1 MLVSFLVSHPH
12 RFGLLLPLLKRFF
25 PLPYIVLRFSG
36 LNFFSLQNSNSKYLI
51 TVIPNQFGW
60 PVNKAAV
67 FVLYIYILISQPSL
81 DVFKLI
87 LHEKV
92 LFWSSDSLY
101 NREALRLLSYS
112 CRYPGYQT
120 NFLVCGEMLRH
131 ILDRRPKRP
140 KEKKTLKFRVGSL
153 YKDLV
158 ARSSVICT
166 RGSFSLGT

>member
-12 RFGLLLPLLKRFF
+12 RFGLLLTLLKRFF

-67 FVLYIYILISQPSL
+67 FVLYIYIYILISQPSL
-81 DVFKLI
+81 DIFKLI

-101 NREALRLLSYS
+101 TREALRLLYYS
-112 CRYPGYQT
+112 CRYHGYQT
-120 NFLVCGEMLRH
+120 SFLVCGEMLRH
-131 ILDRRPKRP
+131 IFDRRPKRP
-140 KEKKTLKFRVGSL
+140 KEKKNTEISPGFT
-153 YKDLV
+153 
-158 ARSSVICT
+158 I
-166 RGSFSLGT
+166 

>member
-36 LNFFSLQNSNSKYLI
+36 ITFYTLQNSNSKYLI
-51 TVIPNQFGW
+51 TVNPNQFGW
-60 PVNKAAV
+60 AVNKAAV
-67 FVLYIYILISQPSL
+67 FVLYIYILIFQPSL

-101 NREALRLLSYS
+101 SREALRLLSYS
-112 CRYPGYQT
+112 CRYHGYQT
-120 NFLVCGEMLRH
+120 SFLVCGEMLRH
-131 ILDRRPKRP
+131 IFDRRPKRP
-140 KEKKTLKFRVGSL
+140 KEKKNTEISPGFT
-153 YKDLV
+153 
-158 ARSSVICT
+158 I
-166 RGSFSLGT
+166 

>member
-36 LNFFSLQNSNSKYLI
+36 INFYTLQNSNSKYLI
-51 TVIPNQFGW
+51 TVNPNQFGW
-60 PVNKAAV
+60 AVNKAAV
-67 FVLYIYILISQPSL
+67 FVLYIYILIFQPSL

-101 NREALRLLSYS
+101 TREALRLLYYS
-112 CRYPGYQT
+112 CRYHGYQT
-120 NFLVCGEMLRH
+120 SFLVCGEMLRH
-131 ILDRRPKRP
+131 IFDRRPKRP
-140 KEKKTLKFRVGSL
+140 KEKKN
-153 YKDLV
+153 
-158 ARSSVICT
+158 
-166 RGSFSLGT
+166 

>member
-67 FVLYIYILISQPSL
+67 FVLYIYIYFNISTL
-81 DVFKLI
+81 
-87 LHEKV
+87 
-92 LFWSSDSLY
+92 
-101 NREALRLLSYS
+101 
-112 CRYPGYQT
+112 PGYFQAYIARKG
-120 NFLVCGEMLRH
+120 LVLE
-131 ILDRRPKRP
+131 
-140 KEKKTLKFRVGSL
+140 FRQFVH
-153 YKDLV
+153 
-158 ARSSVICT
+158 
-166 RGSFSLGT
+166 